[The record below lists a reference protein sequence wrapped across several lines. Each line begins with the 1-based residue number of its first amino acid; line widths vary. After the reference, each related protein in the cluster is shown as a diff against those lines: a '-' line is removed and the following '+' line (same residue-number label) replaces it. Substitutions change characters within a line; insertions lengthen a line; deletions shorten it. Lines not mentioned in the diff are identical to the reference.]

1 MWQKREMDKLDYI
14 QIKQPL
20 GYKQYCQ
27 ESEKQP
33 IEWEKISVVAY
44 LIRACIST
52 SKELSLP
59 NNKNINK
66 PSS

>member
-33 IEWEKISVVAY
+33 IEWEKIFANHMSD
-44 LIRACIST
+44 
-52 SKELSLP
+52 KELASRIY
-59 NNKNINK
+59 KEHKIQ
-66 PSS
+66 

>member
-33 IEWEKISVVAY
+33 IEWEKVFANHMSD
-44 LIRACIST
+44 
-52 SKELSLP
+52 KELASRIY
-59 NNKNINK
+59 KEHKIQ
-66 PSS
+66 